1 MKTSLIISIL
11 VTALAIIPGMSVA
24 NSDDSK
30 YPAAS
35 FQPKVIFQSE
45 DTRNALDSKKSI
57 GEKSTFDPKY
67 PATNFEP
74 KILYQN
80 KDTLKI
86 TRSLS
91 FQGEKSS
98 YDPKY
103 PAANFEP
110 KVIYP

>member
-11 VTALAIIPGMSVA
+11 TTALALIPGISSA

-35 FQPKVIFQSE
+35 FQPKVVFQSE
-45 DTRNALDSKKSI
+45 EARNAPGSKKSI
-57 GEKSTFDPKY
+57 GEKSAFDPKY

-80 KDTLKI
+80 EDALKK
-86 TRSLS
+86 TSSLS
-91 FQGEKSS
+91 FQLRF
-98 YDPKY
+98 
-103 PAANFEP
+103 N
-110 KVIYP
+110 